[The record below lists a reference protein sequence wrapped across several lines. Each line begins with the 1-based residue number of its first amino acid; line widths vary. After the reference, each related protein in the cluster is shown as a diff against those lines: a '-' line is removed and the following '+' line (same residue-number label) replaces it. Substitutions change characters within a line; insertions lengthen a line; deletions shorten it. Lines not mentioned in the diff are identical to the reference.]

1 MKRYKVLVGGVS
13 KDSIDSYVSS
23 IDFDKKLAKYVA
35 MVMLAHLKNL
45 VNSHLITIETAKKIS
60 YELIKIIET
69 EGRRLY
75 EWIEKREEKFE
86 DVFEALE
93 IYLFSVVGEDA
104 GRIAIGRSRNDHISA
119 VLRLSIR
126 DHMIK
131 LLLKLLDLREA
142 FIDKSNKYRE
152 TLFPFFTHAQ
162 LAQCG
167 SATLYFLTY
176 EYTFSNVWKILL
188 ELLELVN
195 QNPLG
200 SGASAGTSVPLNKDV
215 FAKLLCFDSTPLPP
229 YYATGSR
236 LFMLSVASIFTIL
249 MTEIGRFVEDMMIM
263 NNIVPHGLEVPREHI
278 STSSIMPHKR
288 NLVTLEI
295 ARAKVSRAI
304 GLLTALLSSY
314 KSVPYGYNLD
324 FQEMNI
330 YFYELVK
337 DLDST
342 LEIITD
348 FIKGL
353 EINSDAINKYLSDKP
368 CWSSDIIEYISINTN
383 IPVRN
388 LYARLAEALQEY
400 WRNNTD
406 PLKSFLKSYGLE
418 LADVWKIVKQKPIE
432 KELDVLM
439 NLARERIARDYERV
453 KQINTVLMQC
463 SEELIKI

>member
-1 MKRYKVLVGGVS
+1 MKRYKVFVGGVS

-23 IDFDKKLAKYVA
+23 IDFDRKLAKYVA

-167 SATLYFLTY
+167 SA
-176 EYTFSNVWKILL
+176 
-188 ELLELVN
+188 
-195 QNPLG
+195 
-200 SGASAGTSVPLNKDV
+200 
-215 FAKLLCFDSTPLPP
+215 
-229 YYATGSR
+229 
-236 LFMLSVASIFTIL
+236 
-249 MTEIGRFVEDMMIM
+249 
-263 NNIVPHGLEVPREHI
+263 
-278 STSSIMPHKR
+278 
-288 NLVTLEI
+288 
-295 ARAKVSRAI
+295 
-304 GLLTALLSSY
+304 
-314 KSVPYGYNLD
+314 
-324 FQEMNI
+324 
-330 YFYELVK
+330 
-337 DLDST
+337 
-342 LEIITD
+342 
-348 FIKGL
+348 
-353 EINSDAINKYLSDKP
+353 
-368 CWSSDIIEYISINTN
+368 
-383 IPVRN
+383 
-388 LYARLAEALQEY
+388 
-400 WRNNTD
+400 
-406 PLKSFLKSYGLE
+406 
-418 LADVWKIVKQKPIE
+418 
-432 KELDVLM
+432 
-439 NLARERIARDYERV
+439 
-453 KQINTVLMQC
+453 
-463 SEELIKI
+463 